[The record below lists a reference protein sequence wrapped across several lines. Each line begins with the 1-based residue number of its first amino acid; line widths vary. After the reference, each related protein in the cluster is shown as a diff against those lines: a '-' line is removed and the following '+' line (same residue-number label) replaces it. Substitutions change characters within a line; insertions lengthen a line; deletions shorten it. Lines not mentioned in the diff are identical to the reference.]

1 MFALGDG
8 SVRDRVLEGAWFVSS
23 TIRLGIGLGLSLE
36 AQLQQITVS
45 RVSSLA
51 MDLQLRKKNEFGSIF
66 RPPGHRSVRRP

>member
-1 MFALGDG
+1 MGCRG
-8 SVRDRVLEGAWFVSS
+8 TDRVLEGVVRFFDNKVRARV
-23 TIRLGIGLGLSLE
+23 RMSLE